1 MYESALEAFQ
11 QGNFD
16 EALQLLESMKEMEND
31 EAAKILK
38 TRIKSAMISS
48 SKDWAGGVNRLNEKN
63 F

>member
-31 EAAKILK
+31 EAAKNLK
-38 TRIKSAMISS
+38 VRTERAISSS